1 MSSDSEELRLGGME
15 ALVSAIQQEE
25 FAAIFRSSH
34 SILPVLITSLSS
46 SDSRIVTLALYL
58 LAFLVEKDASVPL
71 LRCAL
76 PQLVRILQQQET
88 GSIPQRLQSLLFCL
102 QRLMECEGCQGEF
115 VQLGGIAA
123 LEAIPATADVVRESL
138 GSIIALLVA
147 DTGTRSSTVESSL
160 LALSLQW
167 VDVSSSTGVLRNA
180 VTVVIHALS
189 DPDTAK
195 ALSLLQPLRAVM
207 LLSSTGDSIADC
219 LGLQAVCQLL
229 SFPEVLLEAL
239 ELKIYQ
245 PLLASVQ
252 NAPPDIAL
260 YSIAALSAIADT
272 PPGQLALCS
281 YPSTIATLKS
291 VVCGDSSEDAMQ
303 LAISIMSNMR
313 AFLHRRK
320 EIVKLGVLE
329 AVLDRRERFA
339 PSVIVPFLVCIHKDV
354 LAAYEQTPDIP
365 ALVLVTLA
373 ERKLKQEETMQQ
385 VVASWQGSNRN
396 ESISNDE
403 EVKEMFRAMSQIS
416 SAKATLQENVE
427 RLAADNCKLEA
438 SHTQAIH
445 KLQDELL
452 KLKQVLS
459 DIEEVKA
466 SGVHAGIQCDFNLGW
481 YSRAE
486 VNFPASV
493 IDCSTQTDERTVFEV
508 EHAVIAE
515 ERASLSNRSENVE
528 LEEQIEQSSIQA
540 LQQQL
545 KTLTSQY
552 EGAVHEIKRNKQ
564 LIGSLAS
571 RLQEVIILEKR
582 LEIESCQVS
591 EVELSK
597 QAALPLAPSPCALRF
612 HAILSHIE
620 TLEKNASYRQERRS
634 EDLRTNNFELFKQAI
649 ADGNEYGA
657 TLKHPPALTD
667 SKNETT

>member
-1 MSSDSEELRLGGME
+1 MSTDSEELRLGGME

-25 FAAIFRSSH
+25 LATILRSSH

-76 PQLVRILQQQET
+76 PQLVRILQQQEP

-102 QRLMECEGCQGEF
+102 QRLMECEGCLGEF

-123 LEAIPATADVVRESL
+123 LEAIPTTADVVRESL

-167 VDVSSSTGVLRNA
+167 VDISSSTGVLRNA
-180 VTVVIHALS
+180 ITVVIHALS

-239 ELKIYQ
+239 ELKIYR

-272 PPGQLALCS
+272 PPGQLALGS

-291 VVCGDSSEDAMQ
+291 VVCADSSEDAMQ
-303 LAISIMSNMR
+303 LAIGIMSNMR
-313 AFLHRRK
+313 TFLYPRK
-320 EIVKLGVLE
+320 EIVTLGVLE
-329 AVLDRRERFA
+329 AVLDQRERFP
-339 PSVIVPFLVCIHKDV
+339 PSVVVPFLECIHKDV

-365 ALVLVTLA
+365 AFTLVTLA

-385 VVASWQGSNRN
+385 VVASWQGSNKN
-396 ESISNDE
+396 GSISNDE
-403 EVKEMFRAMSQIS
+403 EVKEMYRAMSQIS

-445 KLQDELL
+445 KLQEELIE
-452 KLKQVLS
+452 LKQVLS

-466 SGVHAGIQCDFNLGW
+466 SGVHASMQCDFNLGW

-486 VNFPASV
+486 VSFPTSV
-493 IDCSTQTDERTVFEV
+493 LDCSTQTDERTVFEV
-508 EHAVIAE
+508 EHEVIAE
-515 ERASLSNRSENVE
+515 ERASLSNFSENVE

-582 LEIESCQVS
+582 LEIESCQAS

-597 QAALPLAPSPCALRF
+597 QTALPLATSPCALRF

-649 ADGNEYGA
+649 ADGNEYSA